1 MRRTARFPPCGRVLA
16 TARYKKKKKK
26 EKRKQNEPDIV
37 FFFLNDRIN
46 YFLFDIATRH
56 GAMMLSS
63 WLQLPHITL
72 IGNIPDIMLERNT
85 ES

>member
-1 MRRTARFPPCGRVLA
+1 MG
-16 TARYKKKKKK
+16 
-26 EKRKQNEPDIV
+26 
-37 FFFLNDRIN
+37 FFLNDQIN